1 MSTATVIKR
10 CSEVDVFRVVRM
22 PRIHYHP
29 CPQALGEYNHLTD
42 TIILHEGL
50 KKYRELHDAIL
61 RHEQEHAR
69 IFREH
74 SGWLKRLVLNVK
86 LDYET
91 RLTGATKVPRKLLRE
106 LDPSTLWDDVYTA
119 LYILAYIPILVAE
132 GVYYTVKGFLDSE

>member
-1 MSTATVIKR
+1 VIKR

-50 KKYRELHDAIL
+50 KKYREFHDAIL

-74 SGWLKRLVLNVK
+74 SGWLKRLALNVK

-91 RLTGATKVPRKLLRE
+91 RLTGATRVPHELLRKLN
-106 LDPSTLWDDVYTA
+106 PSTLKDDVYQT
-119 LYILAYIPILVAE
+119 LYIFAYIPILVVE
-132 GVYYTVKGFLDSE
+132 GLYYGLKRLLGSE

>member
-1 MSTATVIKR
+1 VSTATVIKR
-10 CSEVDVFRVVRM
+10 CSEVDVFSVVRM

-42 TIILHEGL
+42 TIILHAGL

-74 SGWLKRLVLNVK
+74 SGWLKRLALNVK
-86 LDYET
+86 LDYEA
-91 RLTGATKVPRKLLRE
+91 RLTGATRVPHELLRE

>member
-1 MSTATVIKR
+1 
-10 CSEVDVFRVVRM
+10 M

-29 CPQALGEYNHLTD
+29 CPQALGEYNHVTD

-61 RHEQEHAR
+61 RHEREHAR

-74 SGWLKRLVLNVK
+74 SGWLKRLALNVK

-106 LDPSTLWDDVYTA
+106 LNPSTLKDDVYQT
-119 LYILAYIPILVAE
+119 LYIFAYIPILVVE
-132 GVYYTVKGFLDSE
+132 GLYYGLKRLLGSE

>member
-1 MSTATVIKR
+1 MIKR

-29 CPQALGEYNHLTD
+29 CPQALGEYNHVTD

-74 SGWLKRLVLNVK
+74 SGWLKRLALNVK
-86 LDYET
+86 LDYEA

-106 LDPSTLWDDVYTA
+106 LNPSTLKDDVYQA
-119 LYILAYIPILVAE
+119 LYIFAYIPILVVE
-132 GVYYTVKGFLDSE
+132 GLYYGLKRLLGSE

>member
-1 MSTATVIKR
+1 VI
-10 CSEVDVFRVVRM
+10 VFTVVRM

-29 CPQALGEYNHLTD
+29 CPRALGEYDHLTD

-50 KKYRELHDAIL
+50 KRYAEIHDAIL
-61 RHEQEHAR
+61 RHERMHAR

-74 SGWLKRLVLNVK
+74 SGWLERLALNIR

-91 RLTGATKVPRKLLRE
+91 RISGATRVPVEILRE
-106 LDPSTLWDDVYTA
+106 LSPSTLRDDLYTA

-132 GVYYTVKGFLDSE
+132 GVYYGVKGLLASE